1 MQINGLLWLP
11 PRAPRVVASMG
22 EPILGEVKPSQ
33 GRIRVTLSGKTT
45 AQDARSGVVNRRRIG
60 AIPSSA

>member
-22 EPILGEVKPSQ
+22 APILGEVKPSQ
-33 GRIRVTLSGKTT
+33 GRIKVTLSGKTT
-45 AQDARSGVVNRRRIG
+45 ARDARSGVF
-60 AIPSSA
+60 